1 MRQHI
6 PAFNQLQIN
15 LSAND
20 CNAVVTPLRKAA
32 SYDQRNA
39 VVTPLRKAAS
49 YEQRK
54 KNLGNQTF
62 RRRIST

>member
-20 CNAVVTPLRKAA
+20 CNAAVTPFRKAA
-32 SYDQRNA
+32 SYDQRK
-39 VVTPLRKAAS
+39 T
-49 YEQRK
+49 
-54 KNLGNQTF
+54 NLGNQNF
-62 RRRIST
+62 RRRIIT